1 MTENCPLSQERE
13 VEKMEYDKV
22 NKPVKRVDAYEKVT
36 GKAKFGADLFFP
48 NMLYGK
54 VLRSKYPHARIVKI
68 NIKKA
73 LACPGVKAII
83 RAEDMPNNEFGI
95 IVQNQQ
101 VLAQKQV
108 LYIGDGIAVAAAETQ
123 EAATKALELIEVEYE
138 ELPGIFNPEEAE
150 KKDAPLI
157 HSELKNNQVVH
168 HRLRKGDTEKG
179 FIQAE
184 VILER
189 EYTTQFVEHSYIETE
204 SLVAVPYENNSL
216 VTIYGSIQNPFSCRN
231 AVASVLK
238 VPLNRVRIIQ
248 NHMGGSFGGKDEVMF
263 SMAARAAVLALKT
276 NRPVKMVN
284 TRDESILESYKRHPY
299 KMKYKVGATKEGK
312 LLAMEIKCVADSG
325 AYACQ
330 TPFVTWRSVVQ
341 ATGPYEIPHIKTDT
355 YGYYT
360 NNVYTGA
367 MRGYGSPQI
376 IFAQESLMDELAKEL
391 KITPVELRL
400 KNIYHNNSITA
411 SGQKLDNHQVSLEE
425 VISKA
430 AAASNYKEKYRKYSK
445 PQPWDKKRGIGM
457 AISFRGCSLGAEATD
472 AAGAIVAIQRDGSIL
487 ISCGL
492 AENGEGLKT
501 VFTQI
506 AAEELGVDIKRINY
520 MEVDTS
526 VSPESG
532 ATVASRSTILGG
544 NAVKNAAQQLKETLA
559 KIVAAEFK
567 IRTDNL
573 DFNNGNIYEKDKN
586 RKIISFDEAVNL
598 ANQKRIFLSAFGWY
612 KAPDISWDEE
622 TGQGRPYFTYVYGC
636 QIAEVEVDTAT
647 GQIEVLKIT
656 AAHDVGRAINPA
668 CLKGQIYGGVMM
680 GLGYGIMEELETEKG
695 YIKNTNFD
703 EYLIPTIKDMP
714 EISPVIV
721 ENPDPYGPYGAKSIG
736 EPTLELG
743 AAAIANAV
751 AHATGKRIR
760 NLPLNLERVLLGHS
774 LSKRGTKK

>member
-1 MTENCPLSQERE
+1 MKFSE
-13 VEKMEYDKV
+13 V
-22 NKPVKRVDAYEKVT
+22 NKSIKRVDVYEKVT
-36 GKAKFGADLFFP
+36 GKAKFAADLFFP

-68 NIKKA
+68 DIEKA
-73 LACPGVKAII
+73 LAYPGVEAII
-83 RAEDMPNNEFGI
+83 TAGDIPNNEFGVI
-95 IVQNQQ
+95 IQNQQ
-101 VLAQKQV
+101 VLARKEV
-108 LYIGDGIAVAAAETQ
+108 LYIGDGIAVVAAETK
-123 EAATKALELIEVEYE
+123 EAAAKAIELIDVEYK
-138 ELPGIFNPEEAE
+138 ELPGIFDPEEAE
-150 KKDAPLI
+150 KKDAPLV
-157 HSELKNNQVVH
+157 HSELENNQVVH

-179 FIQAE
+179 FAQAE
-184 VILER
+184 VILEK
-189 EYTTQFVEHSYIETE
+189 EYSTQFVEHGYIEPE
-204 SLVAVPYENNSL
+204 SLVAVPHEHNTL

-238 VPLNRVRIIQ
+238 VSLNKVRVIQ
-248 NHMGGSFGGKDEVMF
+248 NHMGGSFGGKDEVM
-263 SMAARAAVLALKT
+263 SSIAARAALLALRT

-312 LLAMEIKCVADSG
+312 LVAMEIKCLADSG

-341 ATGPYEIPHIKTDT
+341 ATGPYELPNVKTDT

-376 IFAQESLMDELAKEL
+376 IFAQESLMDELAEEL
-391 KITPVELRL
+391 KISPIDIRL

-425 VISKA
+425 VINKA
-430 AAASNYKEKYRKYSK
+430 VEASNYKEKYREYSK
-445 PQPWDKKRGIGM
+445 PQSGDKKRGIGM
-457 AISFRGCSLGAEATD
+457 AVSFRGCSLGAEATD

-492 AENGEGLKT
+492 AENGQGLKT

-506 AAEELGVDIKRINY
+506 AAEELGVGIKRINY
-520 MEVDTS
+520 MEIDTS

-532 ATVASRSTILGG
+532 PTVASRSTLLGG
-544 NAVKNAAQQLKETLA
+544 NAVKNATHQLKENLTEMIA
-559 KIVAAEFK
+559 AGFKVRVDDIVFK
-567 IRTDNL
+567 NENL
-573 DFNNGNIYEKDKN
+573 YDKDKN
-586 RKIISFDEAVNL
+586 RKIISFDEAISL
-598 ANQKRIFLSAFGWY
+598 ANQEGIFLSAYGWY

-622 TGQGRPYFTYVYGC
+622 IGQGRPYFTYVYGC
-636 QIAEVEVDTAT
+636 QIAEVEVDIAT
-647 GQIEVLKIT
+647 GQIKVLKMT

-680 GLGYGIMEELETEKG
+680 GLGYGIMEEVETVNG

-703 EYLIPTIKDMP
+703 EYLIPTVKDMP
-714 EISPVIV
+714 EINPLIV

-743 AAAIANAV
+743 APAIANAV

-760 NLPLNLERVLLGHS
+760 QLPLNLERVLLGHS
-774 LSKRGTKK
+774 LSKEGTKK

>member
-1 MTENCPLSQERE
+1 MKRMKFSE
-13 VEKMEYDKV
+13 V
-22 NKPVKRVDAYEKVT
+22 NKSIKRVDAYEKVT
-36 GKAKFGADLFFP
+36 GKAKFAADLFFP

-68 NIKKA
+68 DIEKA
-73 LACPGVKAII
+73 LAYPGVEAII
-83 RAEDMPNNEFGI
+83 TAGDIPNNEFGVI
-95 IVQNQQ
+95 IQNQQ
-101 VLAQKQV
+101 VLARKEV
-108 LYIGDGIAVAAAETQ
+108 LYIGDGIAVVAAETK
-123 EAATKALELIEVEYE
+123 ETAAKAIELIDVEYK
-138 ELPGIFNPEEAE
+138 ELPGIFDPEEAE
-150 KKDAPLI
+150 KKDAPLV
-157 HSELKNNQVVH
+157 HSELENNQVVH

-179 FIQAE
+179 FAQAE
-184 VILER
+184 VILEK
-189 EYTTQFVEHSYIETE
+189 EYSTQFVEHGYIEPE
-204 SLVAVPYENNSL
+204 SLVAVPHEHNTL

-238 VPLNRVRIIQ
+238 VSLNKVRVIQ
-248 NHMGGSFGGKDEVMF
+248 NHMGGSFGGKDEVM
-263 SMAARAAVLALKT
+263 SSIAARAALLALRT
-276 NRPVKMVN
+276 DRPVKMVN

-312 LLAMEIKCVADSG
+312 LVAMEIKCLADSG

-341 ATGPYEIPHIKTDT
+341 ATGPYELPNVKTDT

-376 IFAQESLMDELAKEL
+376 IFAQESLMDELAEEL
-391 KITPVELRL
+391 KISPIDIRL

-425 VISKA
+425 VINKA
-430 AAASNYKEKYRKYSK
+430 VEASNYKEKYREYSK
-445 PQPWDKKRGIGM
+445 PQSGDKKRGIGM
-457 AISFRGCSLGAEATD
+457 AVSFRGCSLGAEATD

-492 AENGEGLKT
+492 AENGQGLKT

-506 AAEELGVDIKRINY
+506 AAEELGVGIKRINY
-520 MEVDTS
+520 MEIDTS

-532 ATVASRSTILGG
+532 PTVASRSTLLGG
-544 NAVKNAAQQLKETLA
+544 NAVKNATHQLKENLTEMIA
-559 KIVAAEFK
+559 AGFKVRVDDIVFK
-567 IRTDNL
+567 NENL
-573 DFNNGNIYEKDKN
+573 YDKDKN
-586 RKIISFDEAVNL
+586 RKIISFDEAISL
-598 ANQKRIFLSAFGWY
+598 ANQEGIFLSAYGWY

-622 TGQGRPYFTYVYGC
+622 IGQGRPYFTYVYGC
-636 QIAEVEVDTAT
+636 QIAEVEVDIAT
-647 GQIEVLKIT
+647 GQIKVLKMT

-680 GLGYGIMEELETEKG
+680 GLGYGIMEEVETVNG

-703 EYLIPTIKDMP
+703 EYLIPTVKDMP
-714 EISPVIV
+714 EINPLIV

-743 AAAIANAV
+743 APAIANAV

-760 NLPLNLERVLLGHS
+760 QLPLNLERVLLGHS
-774 LSKRGTKK
+774 LSKEGTKK

>member
-1 MTENCPLSQERE
+1 
-13 VEKMEYDKV
+13 
-22 NKPVKRVDAYEKVT
+22 
-36 GKAKFGADLFFP
+36 
-48 NMLYGK
+48 
-54 VLRSKYPHARIVKI
+54 
-68 NIKKA
+68 
-73 LACPGVKAII
+73 
-83 RAEDMPNNEFGI
+83 
-95 IVQNQQ
+95 
-101 VLAQKQV
+101 
-108 LYIGDGIAVAAAETQ
+108 
-123 EAATKALELIEVEYE
+123 
-138 ELPGIFNPEEAE
+138 
-150 KKDAPLI
+150 
-157 HSELKNNQVVH
+157 
-168 HRLRKGDTEKG
+168 
-179 FIQAE
+179 
-184 VILER
+184 
-189 EYTTQFVEHSYIETE
+189 
-204 SLVAVPYENNSL
+204 
-216 VTIYGSIQNPFSCRN
+216 
-231 AVASVLK
+231 
-238 VPLNRVRIIQ
+238 
-248 NHMGGSFGGKDEVMF
+248 MGGSFGGKDEVIS

-276 NRPVKMVN
+276 GRPVKMVN
-284 TRDESILESYKRHPY
+284 TRAESILESYKRHPY

-312 LLAMEIKCVADSG
+312 LIAMEIKAIADSG

-341 ATGPYEIPHIKTDT
+341 ATGPYEITDVKTDT

-376 IFAQESLMDELAKEL
+376 VFAQESLMDELAEEL
-391 KITPVELRL
+391 KMSPLELRL

-430 AAASNYKEKYRKYSK
+430 VEVSNYKEKYAEYNRS
-445 PQPWDKKRGIGM
+445 QLGDKKRGIGM

-492 AENGEGLKT
+492 AENGAGLKT
-501 VFTQI
+501 VLTQI

-520 MEVDTS
+520 MEIDTS

-532 ATVASRSTILGG
+532 PTVASRSTLLGG
-544 NAVKNAAQQLKETLA
+544 NAVKNAAHQLKETLA
-559 KIVAAEFK
+559 EIIAAEFK
-567 IRTDNL
+567 IRANNL
-573 DFNNGNIYEKDKN
+573 VFKKENISDKDKDQ
-586 RKIISFDEAVNL
+586 KIISFDQAVDL
-598 ANQKRIFLSAFGWY
+598 AHKQGIFLSAYGWY
-612 KAPDISWDEE
+612 KVPGISWDEE

-636 QIAEVEVDTAT
+636 QVAEVEVDIGT
-647 GQIEVLKIT
+647 GQIEVIKIT

-668 CLKGQIYGGVMM
+668 CLRGQIYGGVMM

-714 EISPVIV
+714 EITPIIV

-751 AHATGKRIR
+751 AQATRRRIR
-760 NLPLNLERVLLGHS
+760 DLPLNLERVLLGYS
-774 LSKRGTKK
+774 LSKGGIKSDSL

>member
-1 MTENCPLSQERE
+1 MTENCPLLQERE

-22 NKPVKRVDAYEKVT
+22 NKPIKRVDAYEKVT

-83 RAEDMPNNEFGI
+83 RAEDIPNNEFGI

-108 LYIGDGIAVAAAETQ
+108 LYIGDGIAVAVAETQ

-150 KKDAPLI
+150 KKDAQLI
-157 HSELKNNQVVH
+157 HSELENNQVVH

-179 FIQAE
+179 FTQAE

-204 SLVAVPYENNSL
+204 VVVVVPYERNSL

-248 NHMGGSFGGKDEVMF
+248 NHIGGSFGGKDEVMF

-299 KMKYKVGATKEGK
+299 RMKYKVGATKEGK
-312 LLAMEIKCVADSG
+312 LVAMEIKCVADSG

-341 ATGPYEIPHIKTDT
+341 ATGPYEVPHVKTDT

-425 VISKA
+425 VINKA
-430 AAASNYKEKYRKYSK
+430 VEASNYKDKYREYSK
-445 PQPWDKKRGIGM
+445 PQSGDKKRGIGV
-457 AISFRGCSLGAEATD
+457 AVSFRGCSLGAEATD

-544 NAVKNAAQQLKETLA
+544 NAVKNAARQLKETLA

-573 DFNNGNIYEKDKN
+573 DFKNENIYEKNKN
-586 RKIISFDEAVNL
+586 QKIISFDEAINL
-598 ANQKRIFLSAFGWY
+598 ANQEGIFLSAYGWY
-612 KAPDISWDEE
+612 KAPDISWNEE

-774 LSKRGTKK
+774 LSKGGTKK

>member
-1 MTENCPLSQERE
+1 
-13 VEKMEYDKV
+13 MEYDKV
-22 NKPVKRVDAYEKVT
+22 NKPIKRVDAYEKVT

-83 RAEDMPNNEFGI
+83 RAEDIPNNEFGI

-108 LYIGDGIAVAAAETQ
+108 LYIGDGIAVAVAETQ

-150 KKDAPLI
+150 KKDAQLI
-157 HSELKNNQVVH
+157 HSELENNQVVH

-179 FIQAE
+179 FTQAE

-204 SLVAVPYENNSL
+204 VVVVVPYERNSL

-238 VPLNRVRIIQ
+238 EPLNRVRIIQ
-248 NHMGGSFGGKDEVMF
+248 NHIGGSFGGKDEVMF

-299 KMKYKVGATKEGK
+299 RMKYKVGATKEGK
-312 LLAMEIKCVADSG
+312 LVAMEIKCVADSG

-341 ATGPYEIPHIKTDT
+341 ATGPYEVPHVKTDT

-425 VISKA
+425 VINKA
-430 AAASNYKEKYRKYSK
+430 VEASNYKDKYREYSK
-445 PQPWDKKRGIGM
+445 PQSGDKKRGIGV
-457 AISFRGCSLGAEATD
+457 AVSFRGCSLGAEATD

-532 ATVASRSTILGG
+532 ATVASRSTMLGG
-544 NAVKNAAQQLKETLA
+544 NAVKNAARQLKETLA

-573 DFNNGNIYEKDKN
+573 DFKNENIYEKNKN
-586 RKIISFDEAVNL
+586 QKIISFDEAINL
-598 ANQKRIFLSAFGWY
+598 ANQEGIFLSAYGWY
-612 KAPDISWDEE
+612 KAPDISWNEE
-622 TGQGRPYFTYVYGC
+622 IGQGRPYFTYVYGC

-774 LSKRGTKK
+774 LSKGGTKK

>member
-1 MTENCPLSQERE
+1 MKRMKFSE
-13 VEKMEYDKV
+13 V
-22 NKPVKRVDAYEKVT
+22 NKSIKRVDAYEKVT
-36 GKAKFGADLFFP
+36 GKAKFAADLFFP

-68 NIKKA
+68 DIEKA
-73 LACPGVKAII
+73 LAYPGVEAII
-83 RAEDMPNNEFGI
+83 TAGDIPNNEFGVI
-95 IVQNQQ
+95 IQNQQ
-101 VLAQKQV
+101 VLARKEV
-108 LYIGDGIAVAAAETQ
+108 LYIGDGIAVVAAETK
-123 EAATKALELIEVEYE
+123 EAAAKAIELIDVEYK
-138 ELPGIFNPEEAE
+138 ELPGIFDPEEAE
-150 KKDAPLI
+150 KKDAPLV
-157 HSELKNNQVVH
+157 HSELENNQVVH

-179 FIQAE
+179 FAQAE
-184 VILER
+184 VILEK
-189 EYTTQFVEHSYIETE
+189 EYSTQFVEHGYIEPE
-204 SLVAVPYENNSL
+204 SLVAVPHEHNTL

-238 VPLNRVRIIQ
+238 VSLNKVRVIQ
-248 NHMGGSFGGKDEVMF
+248 NHMGGSFGGKDEVM
-263 SMAARAAVLALKT
+263 SSIAARAALLALRT
-276 NRPVKMVN
+276 DRPVKMVN

-312 LLAMEIKCVADSG
+312 LVAMEIKCLADSG

-341 ATGPYEIPHIKTDT
+341 ATGPYELPNVKTDT

-376 IFAQESLMDELAKEL
+376 IFAQESLMDELAEEL
-391 KITPVELRL
+391 KISPIDIRL

-425 VISKA
+425 VINKA
-430 AAASNYKEKYRKYSK
+430 VEASNYKEKYREYSK
-445 PQPWDKKRGIGM
+445 PQSGDKKRGIGM
-457 AISFRGCSLGAEATD
+457 AVSFRGCSLGAEATD

-492 AENGEGLKT
+492 AENGQGLKT

-506 AAEELGVDIKRINY
+506 AAEELGVGIKRINY
-520 MEVDTS
+520 MEIDTS

-532 ATVASRSTILGG
+532 PTVASRSTLLGG
-544 NAVKNAAQQLKETLA
+544 NAVKNATHQLKENLTEMIA
-559 KIVAAEFK
+559 AGFKVRVDDIVFK
-567 IRTDNL
+567 NENL
-573 DFNNGNIYEKDKN
+573 YDKDKN
-586 RKIISFDEAVNL
+586 RKIISFDEAISL
-598 ANQKRIFLSAFGWY
+598 ANQEGIFLSAYGWY

-622 TGQGRPYFTYVYGC
+622 IGQGRPYFTYVYGC
-636 QIAEVEVDTAT
+636 QIAEVEVDIAT
-647 GQIEVLKIT
+647 GQIKVLKMT

-680 GLGYGIMEELETEKG
+680 GLGYGIMEEVETVNG

-703 EYLIPTIKDMP
+703 EYLIPTVKDMP
-714 EISPVIV
+714 EINPLIV

-743 AAAIANAV
+743 APAIANAV

-760 NLPLNLERVLLGHS
+760 QLPLNLERVLLGHS
-774 LSKRGTKK
+774 LSKEGTKK

>member
-1 MTENCPLSQERE
+1 MKFSE
-13 VEKMEYDKV
+13 V
-22 NKPVKRVDAYEKVT
+22 NKSIKRVDAYEKVT
-36 GKAKFGADLFFP
+36 GKAKFAADLFFP

-68 NIKKA
+68 DIEKA
-73 LACPGVKAII
+73 LAYPGVEAII
-83 RAEDMPNNEFGI
+83 TAGDIPNNEFGVI
-95 IVQNQQ
+95 IQNQQ
-101 VLAQKQV
+101 VLARKEV
-108 LYIGDGIAVAAAETQ
+108 LYIGDGIAVVAAETK
-123 EAATKALELIEVEYE
+123 EAAAKAIELIDVEYK
-138 ELPGIFNPEEAE
+138 ELPGIFDPEEAE
-150 KKDAPLI
+150 KKDAPLV
-157 HSELKNNQVVH
+157 HSELENNQVVH

-179 FIQAE
+179 FAQAE
-184 VILER
+184 VILEK
-189 EYTTQFVEHSYIETE
+189 EYSTQFVEHGYIEPE
-204 SLVAVPYENNSL
+204 SLVAVPHEHNTL

-238 VPLNRVRIIQ
+238 VSLNKVRVIQ
-248 NHMGGSFGGKDEVMF
+248 NHMGGSFGGKDEVM
-263 SMAARAAVLALKT
+263 SSIAARAALLALRT

-312 LLAMEIKCVADSG
+312 LVAMEIKCLADSG

-341 ATGPYEIPHIKTDT
+341 ATGPYELPNVKTDT

-360 NNVYTGA
+360 NNVYAGA

-376 IFAQESLMDELAKEL
+376 IFAQESLMDELAEEL
-391 KITPVELRL
+391 KISPIDIRL

-425 VISKA
+425 VINKA
-430 AAASNYKEKYRKYSK
+430 VESANYKEKYREYSK
-445 PQPWDKKRGIGM
+445 PQSGDKKRGIGM
-457 AISFRGCSLGAEATD
+457 AVSFRGCSLGAEATD

-492 AENGEGLKT
+492 AENGQGLKT

-506 AAEELGVDIKRINY
+506 AAEELGVGIKRINY
-520 MEVDTS
+520 MEIDTS

-532 ATVASRSTILGG
+532 PTVASRSTLLGG
-544 NAVKNAAQQLKETLA
+544 NAVKNATHQLKENLTEMIA
-559 KIVAAEFK
+559 AGFKVRVDDIVFK
-567 IRTDNL
+567 NENL
-573 DFNNGNIYEKDKN
+573 YDKDKN
-586 RKIISFDEAVNL
+586 RKIISFDEAINL
-598 ANQKRIFLSAFGWY
+598 ANQEGVFLSAYGWY

-622 TGQGRPYFTYVYGC
+622 IGQGRPYFTYVYGC
-636 QIAEVEVDTAT
+636 QIAEVEVDIAT
-647 GQIEVLKIT
+647 GQIEVLKMT

-680 GLGYGIMEELETEKG
+680 GLGYGIMEEVETVNG

-703 EYLIPTIKDMP
+703 EYLIPTVKDMP
-714 EISPVIV
+714 EINPLIV

-743 AAAIANAV
+743 APAIANAV

-760 NLPLNLERVLLGHS
+760 QLPLNLERVLLGHS
-774 LSKRGTKK
+774 LSKEGTKK

>member
-1 MTENCPLSQERE
+1 
-13 VEKMEYDKV
+13 MEYDKV
-22 NKPVKRVDAYEKVT
+22 SKPIRRVDAYEKVT

-48 NMLYGK
+48 YMLYGK
-54 VLRSKYPHARIVKI
+54 VLRSKYPHAQIIKI
-68 NIKKA
+68 NIEKA
-73 LACPGVKAII
+73 LSYPGVKAVLT
-83 RAEDMPNNEFGI
+83 AKDVPNNKFGVI
-95 IVQNQQ
+95 IQNQQ
-101 VLAQKQV
+101 VLAKERV
-108 LYIGDGIAVAAAETQ
+108 LYIGDGIAVVAAETK
-123 EAATKALELIEVEYE
+123 ETAAKAIELIEVKYK
-138 ELPGIFNPEEAE
+138 ELPGIFDPEEAA
-150 KKDAPLI
+150 KKEAPLI
-157 HSELKNNQVVH
+157 HTELDHNQVVH
-168 HRLRKGDTEKG
+168 HLLRKGDVGKG
-179 FIQAE
+179 FAQAE
-184 VILER
+184 VTIER
-189 EYTTQFVEHSYIETE
+189 EYTTQFTEHSYIETE
-204 SLVAVPYENNSL
+204 VIVAVPYEQNSL
-216 VTIYGSIQNPFSCRN
+216 VTIYGSIQNPFSCRS
-231 AVASVLK
+231 AVANVLK
-238 VPLNRVRIIQ
+238 VNLNRVRIIQ
-248 NHMGGSFGGKDEVMF
+248 NHMGGSFGGKDEVIS
-263 SMAARAAVLALKT
+263 SMAARAALLALKT

-312 LLAMEIKCVADSG
+312 LIAMEIKVTADSG

-341 ATGPYEIPHIKTDT
+341 ATGPYEIPHVKTDT

-367 MRGYGSPQI
+367 MRGYGSPQV

-391 KITPVELRL
+391 KITPMELRL
-400 KNIYHNNSITA
+400 KNIYHNNSVTA

-425 VISKA
+425 VIAKA
-430 AAASNYKEKYRKYSK
+430 VKASNYEEKYREYSK
-445 PQPWDKKRGIGM
+445 SQTGDKKRGIGM
-457 AISFRGCSLGAEATD
+457 SISFRGCSLGAEATD

-520 MEVDTS
+520 MEIDTS

-532 ATVASRSTILGG
+532 PTVASRSTLLGG
-544 NAVKNAAQQLKETLA
+544 NAVKNAAHQLKETLA
-559 KIVAAEFK
+559 ETIAVEYR
-567 IRTDNL
+567 IRANNL
-573 DFNNGNIYEKDKN
+573 VFRNENLYDREKN
-586 RKIISFDEAVNL
+586 RKIASFDETVDL
-598 ANQKRIFLSAFGWY
+598 ANQRGIFLSAYGWY

-647 GQIEVLKIT
+647 GQIEVLKMT
-656 AAHDVGRAINPA
+656 AAHDVGKAINPA
-668 CLKGQIYGGVMM
+668 TLKGQIYGGVMM

-714 EISPVIV
+714 EIVPIIV
-721 ENPDPYGPYGAKSIG
+721 ENPDPNGPYGAKSIG

-743 AAAIANAV
+743 AAAITNAV

-760 NLPLNLERVLLGHS
+760 HLPLNLERVLLGYS
-774 LSKRGTKK
+774 LNKGGVRNAIL

>member
-1 MTENCPLSQERE
+1 MKFSE
-13 VEKMEYDKV
+13 V
-22 NKPVKRVDAYEKVT
+22 NKSIKRVDAYEKVT
-36 GKAKFGADLFFP
+36 GKAKFAADLFFP

-54 VLRSKYPHARIVKI
+54 VLRSKYPHARIVKV

-73 LACPGVKAII
+73 LACPGVKAVIT
-83 RAEDMPNNEFGI
+83 AEDVPNNKFGVI
-95 IVQNQQ
+95 IQNQQ
-101 VLAQKQV
+101 VLAQKEV
-108 LYIGDGIAVAAAETQ
+108 LYIGDGIAVVAAETK
-123 EAATKALELIEVEYE
+123 EAAAKAIELIEVEYK

-157 HSELKNNQVVH
+157 HLELENNQVVH

-179 FIQAE
+179 FAQAE
-184 VILER
+184 IILER
-189 EYTTQFVEHSYIETE
+189 EYTTQFVEHGYIEPE
-204 SLVAVPYENNSL
+204 SLVAVPHEHNTL
-216 VTIYGSIQNPFSCRN
+216 VTIYGSVQNPFSCRN

-238 VPLNRVRIIQ
+238 VPLNKVRIIQ
-248 NHMGGSFGGKDEVMF
+248 NHMGGSFGGKDEVMS
-263 SMAARAAVLALKT
+263 SMAARAALLALKT
-276 NRPVKMVN
+276 DRPVKMVN

-312 LLAMEIKCVADSG
+312 LVAMEIKCLADSG

-341 ATGPYEIPHIKTDT
+341 ATGPYELPNVKTDT

-376 IFAQESLMDELAKEL
+376 IFAQESLMDELAEKL
-391 KITPVELRL
+391 KMTPRELRL

-425 VISKA
+425 VINKA
-430 AAASNYKEKYRKYSK
+430 VEYSNYKEKYREYSK
-445 PQPWDKKRGIGM
+445 PQSEDKKRGIGL
-457 AISFRGCSLGAEATD
+457 AVSFRGCSLGAEATD

-506 AAEELGVDIKRINY
+506 AAEELGVNIRRINY

-532 ATVASRSTILGG
+532 PTVASRSTLLGG
-544 NAVKNAAQQLKETLA
+544 NAVRNATQQLKEIIA
-559 KIVAAEFK
+559 EMVADKFK
-567 IRTDNL
+567 VKASNL
-573 DFNNGNIYEKDKN
+573 VFKNKNIYKKNKDQ
-586 RKIISFDEAVNL
+586 KIISFDKAIDL
-598 ANQKRIFLSAFGWY
+598 ANEQGIFLSAFGWY

-647 GQIEVLKIT
+647 GQIEVLKMT

-680 GLGYGIMEELETEKG
+680 GLGYGIMEEVETANG

-703 EYLIPTIKDMP
+703 EYLIPTVKDMP

-760 NLPLNLERVLLGHS
+760 HLPLNLERVLLGHS

>member
-1 MTENCPLSQERE
+1 
-13 VEKMEYDKV
+13 MEYDKV
-22 NKPVKRVDAYEKVT
+22 NHEIRRVDAYEKVT

-54 VLRSKYPHARIVKI
+54 VLRSKYPYARIVKI
-68 NIKKA
+68 NIKKVLA
-73 LACPGVKAII
+73 LTGVKAVIT
-83 RAEDMPNNEFGI
+83 AEDIPNNKFGVI
-95 IVQNQQ
+95 IQNQQ
-101 VLAQKQV
+101 VLAQKQA
-108 LYIGDGIAVAAAETQ
+108 LYIGDGIAVVAAETEEAAAE
-123 EAATKALELIEVEYE
+123 ALELIEVEYE
-138 ELPGIFNPEEAE
+138 ELAGIFDPQEAA
-150 KKDAPLI
+150 KADALLVHP
-157 HSELKNNQVVH
+157 ELKNNQVVH
-168 HRLRKGDTEKG
+168 HRLRKGDTVKG
-179 FIQAE
+179 FAQAE

-189 EYTTQFVEHSYIETE
+189 EYTTQFVEHSYIEPE
-204 SLVAVPYENNSL
+204 VVVAVPYEHNSL
-216 VTIYGSIQNPFSCRN
+216 VTIYGSVQNPFSCRN

-238 VPLNRVRIIQ
+238 VALNQVRIIQ
-248 NHMGGSFGGKDEVMF
+248 NHMGGSFGGKDEVIS

-276 NRPVKMVN
+276 GRPVKMVN
-284 TRDESILESYKRHPY
+284 TRAESILESYKRHPY
-299 KMKYKVGATKEGK
+299 QMKYKVGATKEGK
-312 LLAMEIKCVADSG
+312 LIAMEIKAIADSG

-341 ATGPYEIPHIKTDT
+341 ATGPYEITNVKTDT

-376 IFAQESLMDELAKEL
+376 IFAQESLIDELAEEL
-391 KITPVELRL
+391 KMSPLELRL

-430 AAASNYKEKYRKYSK
+430 MGVSNYKEKYAEYNRS
-445 PQPWDKKRGIGM
+445 QLGDKKRGIGM
-457 AISFRGCSLGAEATD
+457 AISFRGCSLGAETTD
-472 AAGAIVAIQRDGSIL
+472 AAGAIVAIQHDGSIL

-492 AENGEGLKT
+492 AENGAGLKT
-501 VFTQI
+501 VLTQI
-506 AAEELGVDIKRINY
+506 AAEELGVEIKRINY
-520 MEVDTS
+520 MEIDTS

-532 ATVASRSTILGG
+532 PTVASRSTLLGG
-544 NAVKNAAQQLKETLA
+544 NAVKNAAHQLKETLA
-559 KIVAAEFK
+559 EIIAAEFK
-567 IRTDNL
+567 IRANNL
-573 DFNNGNIYEKDKN
+573 VFKKENISDKN
-586 RKIISFDEAVNL
+586 KDQKIISFDQAVDL
-598 ANQKRIFLSAFGWY
+598 AHKQGIFLSAYGWY
-612 KAPDISWDEE
+612 KAPDISWDEV

-636 QIAEVEVDTAT
+636 QVAEVEVDLGT
-647 GQIEVLKIT
+647 GQIEVIKIT

-668 CLKGQIYGGVMM
+668 CLRGQIYGGVMM

-714 EISPVIV
+714 EITPIMV

-751 AHATGKRIR
+751 AQATRRRIR
-760 NLPLNLERVLLGHS
+760 DLPLNLERVLLGYS
-774 LSKRGTKK
+774 LSKGVIKSDSL

>member
-1 MTENCPLSQERE
+1 
-13 VEKMEYDKV
+13 MEYDKV
-22 NKPVKRVDAYEKVT
+22 NKPIKRVDAYEKVT

-83 RAEDMPNNEFGI
+83 RAEDIPNNEFGI

-108 LYIGDGIAVAAAETQ
+108 LYIGDGIAVAVAETQ

-150 KKDAPLI
+150 KKDAQLI
-157 HSELKNNQVVH
+157 HSELENNQVVH

-179 FIQAE
+179 FTQAE

-204 SLVAVPYENNSL
+204 VVVVVPYERNSL

-248 NHMGGSFGGKDEVMF
+248 NHIGGSFGGKDEVMF

-299 KMKYKVGATKEGK
+299 RMKYKVGATKEGK
-312 LLAMEIKCVADSG
+312 LVAMEIKCVADSG

-341 ATGPYEIPHIKTDT
+341 ATGPYEVPHVKTDT

-425 VISKA
+425 VINKA
-430 AAASNYKEKYRKYSK
+430 VEASNYKDKYREYSK
-445 PQPWDKKRGIGM
+445 PQSGDKKRGIGV
-457 AISFRGCSLGAEATD
+457 AVSFRGCSLGAEATD

-544 NAVKNAAQQLKETLA
+544 NAVKNAARQLKETLT

-573 DFNNGNIYEKDKN
+573 DFKNENIYEKNKN
-586 RKIISFDEAVNL
+586 QKIISFDEAINL
-598 ANQKRIFLSAFGWY
+598 ANQEGIFLSAYGWY

-774 LSKRGTKK
+774 LSKGGTKK

>member
-1 MTENCPLSQERE
+1 MD
-13 VEKMEYDKV
+13 YDKV
-22 NKPVKRVDAYEKVT
+22 NKPIRRVDAYEKVT
-36 GKAKFGADLFFP
+36 GKAKFAADLFFP

-68 NIKKA
+68 NIEKA
-73 LACPGVKAII
+73 LACPGVEAII
-83 RAEDMPNNEFGI
+83 TADDIPNNEFGV

-101 VLAQKQV
+101 VLARQQV
-108 LYIGDGIAVAAAETQ
+108 LYIGDGIAVVAAETK
-123 EAATKALELIEVEYE
+123 EAAAKALELIEVEYE
-138 ELPGIFNPEEAE
+138 ELPGIFDLEEAA
-150 KKDAPLI
+150 KKGAPLV
-157 HSELKNNQVVH
+157 HSELENNQVVH
-168 HRLRKGDTEKG
+168 HRLRKGDIEKG
-179 FIQAE
+179 FAQAE

-189 EYTTQFVEHSYIETE
+189 EYTTQFVEHGYIEPE
-204 SLVAVPYENNSL
+204 SLVAVPYEHNTL

-238 VPLNRVRIIQ
+238 VPLNKVRIIQ
-248 NHMGGSFGGKDEVMF
+248 NHMGGSFGGKDEVMS
-263 SMAARAAVLALKT
+263 SMSARAALLALKT
-276 NRPVKMVN
+276 DRPVKMVN

-299 KMKYKVGATKEGK
+299 KMKYKVGATREGK
-312 LLAMEIKCVADSG
+312 LVAMEIKCLADSG

-341 ATGPYEIPHIKTDT
+341 ATGPYELPNVKTDT

-376 IFAQESLMDELAKEL
+376 VFAQESLMDELAKEL
-391 KITPVELRL
+391 KMTPMELRL

-425 VISKA
+425 VINKA
-430 AAASNYKEKYRKYSK
+430 VEASDYKEKYRKYSN
-445 PQPWDKKRGIGM
+445 PQSGDKKRGIGM

-506 AAEELGVDIKRINY
+506 AAEELGVGIKRINY

-544 NAVKNAAQQLKETLA
+544 NAVKNAAHQLKETLSE
-559 KIVAAEFK
+559 IVTAEFK
-567 IRTDNL
+567 IRTGNL
-573 DFNNGNIYEKDKN
+573 DFKNENIYEKNKN
-586 RKIISFDEAVNL
+586 QKIISFDEAINL
-598 ANQKRIFLSAFGWY
+598 ANQKGIFLSAYGWY
-612 KAPDISWDEE
+612 KAPDISWNEE
-622 TGQGRPYFTYVYGC
+622 IGQGRPYFTYVYGC

-647 GQIEVLKIT
+647 GQIEVLKMT

-680 GLGYGIMEELETEKG
+680 GLGYGIMEEVETAQG

-721 ENPDPYGPYGAKSIG
+721 ENPDPHGPYGAKSIG

-743 AAAIANAV
+743 APAIANAV
-751 AHATGKRIR
+751 AQATGKRIR
-760 NLPLNLERVLLGHS
+760 HLPLNLERVLLGHS
-774 LSKRGTKK
+774 LSKGGTKK